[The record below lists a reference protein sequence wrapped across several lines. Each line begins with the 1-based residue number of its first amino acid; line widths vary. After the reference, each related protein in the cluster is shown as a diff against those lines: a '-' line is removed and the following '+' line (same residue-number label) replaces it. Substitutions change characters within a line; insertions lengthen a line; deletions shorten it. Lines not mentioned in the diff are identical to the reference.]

1 MEINSSSGLLVLF
14 QPLHLKAGLNIRPLP
29 VHHSREPGVHEC
41 TSSITSQNLNTFDIT
56 IHHYNM
62 RKFAKD
68 CSSSQHKTT
77 LHVLQAETLA
87 KVLKTKT
94 SFIYQ

>member
-14 QPLHLKAGLNIRPLP
+14 QPLQLKAGLNIRPLP

-41 TSSITSQNLNTFDIT
+41 TSSITSQNLNIFDIT

-68 CSSSQHKTT
+68 CN
-77 LHVLQAETLA
+77 
-87 KVLKTKT
+87 
-94 SFIYQ
+94 